1 MKSDK
6 ETITNEQTG
15 GGNPKTSLESL
26 LDFLKDPKSEET
38 HTFLFKFL
46 KNVAPHPL
54 YKVIGD
60 IMIAGSCILAII
72 YCANHGFVAKEN
84 VQSLLALVIG
94 AVIGSRFK
102 N

>member
-1 MKSDK
+1 MKSEK
-6 ETITNEQTG
+6 ETISNEPTAM
-15 GGNPKTSLESL
+15 GNSKTSLESI

-38 HTFLFKFL
+38 QRFLYMFL

-60 IMIAGSCILAII
+60 ILIAGTCILAII
-72 YCANHGFVAKEN
+72 YCANKGFVAQDN